1 MWRDSR
7 PSLLVK
13 YTQCRVYG
21 EDRERRGRWQ
31 MKEALITS
39 ERECLLHGY
48 LASMGQ
54 IHPKNAPGRTDRFSS
69 FDESQSCVSIG
80 NGSGPASPWRHTIR
94 VLECGN
100 DSDVMIVDAVN
111 NDRKGQPATDSS
123 RQVFHAC
130 REDRDHDPS
139 PSSAHHFLHHFQV
152 LTQPLSPMCQ
162 WGTEVRRN
170 NVICAGQALQQVSF
184 WVLLYVIISARV
196 W

>member
-1 MWRDSR
+1 MRPDS
-7 PSLLVK
+7 PLVK
-13 YTQCRVYG
+13 YTQCEVYG
-21 EDRERRGRWQ
+21 DRERRGLRQ
-31 MKEALITS
+31 TKEALVTS
-39 ERECLLHGY
+39 ERGCLLNGF
-48 LASMGQ
+48 LASMEQ
-54 IHPKNAPGRTDRFSS
+54 ARISTKAKAVSASETAPARRHHGD
-69 FDESQSCVSIG
+69 SI
-80 NGSGPASPWRHTIR
+80 RYTIR

-162 WGTEVRRN
+162 W
-170 NVICAGQALQQVSF
+170 AQK
-184 WVLLYVIISARV
+184 SAETT
-196 W
+196 

>member
-1 MWRDSR
+1 MRRDSR

-69 FDESQSCVSIG
+69 FDESQSCASIG
-80 NGSGPASPWRHTIR
+80 NGSCVT
-94 VLECGN
+94 V
-100 DSDVMIVDAVN
+100 
-111 NDRKGQPATDSS
+111 ATFPL
-123 RQVFHAC
+123 RQRTRSGC
-130 REDRDHDPS
+130 
-139 PSSAHHFLHHFQV
+139 SSAAMMFV
-152 LTQPLSPMCQ
+152 
-162 WGTEVRRN
+162 
-170 NVICAGQALQQVSF
+170 
-184 WVLLYVIISARV
+184 
-196 W
+196 